1 MKPILLVRNI
11 SFLFLSCL
19 PEIWALI
26 ALLKLCFY
34 PKNFVLDSGELKADT
49 GSSPNI
55 GKYHIYLMSISNQ
68 IWVVSKT
75 QHMYYITC

>member
-1 MKPILLVRNI
+1 M
-11 SFLFLSCL
+11 FLSCL

-26 ALLKLCFY
+26 ALLKLYFY
-34 PKNFVLDSGELKADT
+34 PKYFVLDSGELKADT

-55 GKYHIYLMSISNQ
+55 GKYNFYLIMSISNQ

-75 QHMYYITC
+75 QNIY